1 MTTPKLLRTFAAGC
15 VPLSACLT
23 FCLALAAP
31 AFAGTVKGTVRL
43 PDSVQSGRMNQGY
56 WRLENGNVP
65 VRASSKKGGA
75 IVVLEGVSGARP
87 PTPKTVTVEIAALNA
102 TPRFVVV
109 GPGSV
114 VEFKNQGKITHEL
127 SVPADQTLMP
137 TERLNPGT
145 FRNQK
150 FGVPGGYLVR
160 CSEYPSLAISVI
172 VVDSPYYA
180 VVDERGGFTIPGV
193 PDTKA
198 NLKVWAGGRWAY
210 AQSIDTSSKTDL
222 AIRVSSAKASKEA
235 EKDAEGKEA
244 DAEAKEADPKGSAQ

>member
-1 MTTPKLLRTFAAGC
+1 MTTPILFRKLVANCAPLAAG
-15 VPLSACLT
+15 LT
-23 FCLALAAP
+23 FCAALASP

-65 VRASSKKGGA
+65 VRASAKKGGA

-87 PTPKTVTVEIAALNA
+87 PAPKTVTVEIAALNA

-137 TERLNPGT
+137 IERLNPGT
-145 FRNQK
+145 YRNQK
-150 FGVPGGYLVR
+150 FGAPGGYLVR

-172 VVDSPYYA
+172 VVDSPYFA

-210 AQSIDTSSKTDL
+210 EQQVDTSSKADL
-222 AIRVSSAKASKEA
+222 AIRVTSSKAAK
-235 EKDAEGKEA
+235 
-244 DAEAKEADPKGSAQ
+244 

>member
-1 MTTPKLLRTFAAGC
+1 MTTPKLLRM
-15 VPLSACLT
+15 LT
-23 FCLALAAP
+23 LIGAPLALGLTLASP
-31 AFAGTVKGTVRL
+31 ALAGTVKGTVRL
-43 PDSVQSGRMNQGY
+43 PDSVQSGRSNQGY

-65 VRASSKKGGA
+65 VRPSTRKSGA
-75 IVVLEGVSGARP
+75 VVVLDGVSGARP
-87 PTPKTVTVEIAALNA
+87 PAPKTVTVEISALNA
-102 TPRFVVV
+102 SPRIVVV

-210 AQSIDTSSKTDL
+210 EQSVDTSSKADL
-222 AIRVSSAKASKEA
+222 SIRVSSSKASKEA
-235 EKDAEGKEA
+235 DLKDAEGKDGEP
-244 DAEAKEADPKGSAQ
+244 EAKESDPTKGSAQ